1 LRIAMMNMTI
11 GNVKPKDEDDDDPSP
26 LFQVLSSSPLLVI
39 KIKLIMWKKMNNR
52 IINRIMIL
60 YHLLHKMQVLN

>member
-1 LRIAMMNMTI
+1 MMNMTI

-60 YHLLHKMQVLN
+60 YHLIHKMQVLN

>member
-1 LRIAMMNMTI
+1 MMNMTI

>member
-1 LRIAMMNMTI
+1 MMNMTI
-11 GNVKPKDEDDDDPSP
+11 GNVKPKDEDDDDPSS

-60 YHLLHKMQVLN
+60 YHLIHKMQVLN